1 MLFVSFMSIKIYIFE
16 ILNTL
21 KIYEL
26 SFKSVEITLTYNFED
41 YISNIID

>member
-21 KIYEL
+21 KIHEL